1 MRRVAIVGTGLI
13 GGSIGAGLR
22 ALEPAVEV
30 VGYDE
35 DASAARRARALGAVG
50 DVAPTA
56 ARAVETADVVV
67 LAVPLDRMPDAVA
80 AIQGAARATAVIT
93 DVGSAKGG
101 IVPQGEAAFGGR
113 FVGGHPMAGSERN
126 GIEASDGA
134 LFRDAAWVLTPTDAT
149 DPDAYRA
156 AAQLATSLGSHVVAL
171 GADVHDSLVA
181 RLSHL
186 PQLLASCLVEVAA
199 GTGDRDALLT
209 LAGGGFRD
217 VTRIAAS
224 HPDIWMGI
232 LRGNRDE
239 VLEAIDRLRS
249 SLETAAGRIRE
260 GRWDELRAWMT
271 SSRAARLELFTR
283 PDHSEDPVALALLIP
298 DRPGVLAEVTTE
310 AGRIGANIEDLRI
323 AHSTEGGRGRLELVI
338 TGSDA
343 AASLADA
350 LEALGYHVLRPDINF
365 AT

>member
-1 MRRVAIVGTGLI
+1 MQRVAIVGTGLI

-22 ALEPAVEV
+22 AVDPALEV

-35 DASAARRARALGAVG
+35 NERAARRARDLGAVSHL
-50 DVAPTA
+50 A
-56 ARAVETADVVV
+56 ASAAGAVETADLVV
-67 LAVPLDRMPDAVA
+67 LAVPLDRMPEVIAATHPAAPAAAV
-80 AIQGAARATAVIT
+80 VT

-101 IVPQGEAAFGGR
+101 VVARGEAAFGGR
-113 FVGGHPMAGSERN
+113 FVGGHPMAGSERT

-134 LFRDAAWVLTPTDAT
+134 LFRDAAWVLTPTEVT

-199 GTGDRDALLT
+199 GAGDRDALLT

-239 VLEAIDRLRS
+239 ILEAIDRFRGALD
-249 SLETAAGRIRE
+249 TAAERIRE
-260 GRWDELRAWMT
+260 GRWDEVGAWMG

-350 LEALGYHVLRPDINF
+350 LEGLGYHVLRPDINF
-365 AT
+365 VT